1 MRMRKKTVVKR
12 ERLTPS
18 NSFAARKKEE
28 PVSDLLRAVRLGS
41 YTTTKWVAQG
51 LHSAR
56 HDSSGREVLLQVLD
70 PNMRVEMG
78 IENRWQQE
86 AKIIEHFINPNQA
99 PKLAVRITA
108 LDTENNLLVL
118 EVSDPRTYQQLTA
131 EASNSTDAAP
141 AKAVQETV
149 RQFLEV
155 ERWIGETTLNYQL
168 KELLGI
174 GAMGW
179 VFKAVHT
186 TINNMER
193 AVKIIDIE
201 SAMTSERANQE
212 VQSMAKLGDHPNIV
226 AVYDYTRLDDG
237 HVAVVMEYVK
247 GKSLDWHITDGTF
260 RSSGDGM
267 QMLLTIT
274 KQLLSA
280 LVHAHD
286 KGIVHRD
293 IKPSNIMLV
302 DNGSVQIKLLDFGIA
317 KILGPDAESYLTI
330 PATRMGTPHYMSP
343 QAYNGMLK
351 DADAHK
357 TDLYSVGA
365 TLFHLIAGRPVFENV
380 EDLIKNKPPSLRD
393 MGFDISTG
401 FETFIH
407 RLLEK
412 EPENRYA
419 NAAEALRFL
428 KALPD
433 WKRERPITQSHRRIR
448 PPVPPVPAPPKR
460 RWGRGLFKATVAL
473 ALTGGAVFGGYRG
486 YQYLKTEGIQLPASA
501 SGVKGET
508 QVTTA
513 ADVHLEVWTAPGSDQ
528 EAGNIVDT
536 YKKVRTAF
544 EAFVRDKHS
553 ELKVGTE
560 KLRVIRLPF
569 EQLDNETQLMV
580 QQMASHGSALYEA
593 RKEVA
598 GVDLS
603 PAKLYLTAMEPGDW
617 GYHMGSALVSVSGA
631 PAYQWADLTNE
642 FAEYVKA
649 KAGKKTGNKQDK
661 PKKSKRGRR

>member
-1 MRMRKKTVVKR
+1 M
-12 ERLTPS
+12 
-18 NSFAARKKEE
+18 
-28 PVSDLLRAVRLGS
+28 
-41 YTTTKWVAQG
+41 
-51 LHSAR
+51 
-56 HDSSGREVLLQVLD
+56 
-70 PNMRVEMG
+70 
-78 IENRWQQE
+78 
-86 AKIIEHFINPNQA
+86 
-99 PKLAVRITA
+99 
-108 LDTENNLLVL
+108 
-118 EVSDPRTYQQLTA
+118 
-131 EASNSTDAAP
+131 
-141 AKAVQETV
+141 
-149 RQFLEV
+149 
-155 ERWIGETTLNYQL
+155 
-168 KELLGI
+168 
-174 GAMGW
+174 
-179 VFKAVHT
+179 FKDV
-186 TINNMER
+186 
-193 AVKIIDIE
+193 
-201 SAMTSERANQE
+201 
-212 VQSMAKLGDHPNIV
+212 GD
-226 AVYDYTRLDDG
+226 
-237 HVAVVMEYVK
+237 
-247 GKSLDWHITDGTF
+247 
-260 RSSGDGM
+260 M
-267 QMLLTIT
+267 Q
-274 KQLLSA
+274 K
-280 LVHAHD
+280 
-286 KGIVHRD
+286 
-293 IKPSNIMLV
+293 
-302 DNGSVQIKLLDFGIA
+302 
-317 KILGPDAESYLTI
+317 
-330 PATRMGTPHYMSP
+330 
-343 QAYNGMLK
+343 
-351 DADAHK
+351 
-357 TDLYSVGA
+357 
-365 TLFHLIAGRPVFENV
+365 
-380 EDLIKNKPPSLRD
+380 KPPRSLRG